1 MFDKIKNFGSQV
13 AEDAKQAASSAADSI
28 TSSVKGGVQSVTNAA
43 VSVGEALNEKAVR
56 SSTAQASN
64 ILELAIQELKTRPL
78 SSRPLTLTATVD
90 FQLAS
95 VQIQVHM
102 TPDDFARVESK
113 DTKALPA
120 PDQTPGDGA
129 AG

>member
-1 MFDKIKNFGSQV
+1 MLDKIKTFSSQV

-56 SSTAQASN
+56 SSTAQAST

-78 SSRPLTLTATVD
+78 SNRPLTLTATVD
-90 FQLAS
+90 FQVAS
-95 VQIQVHM
+95 VQIQVHL
-102 TPDDFARVESK
+102 TPEDFAQV
-113 DTKALPA
+113 DAGGQKALP
-120 PDQTPGDGA
+120 PA
-129 AG
+129 ADPAKT